1 MFKSNFSF
9 AVIGLLLGSIVGF
22 SIANSLA
29 RKARENGGEVVA
41 TRPSASAPSN
51 QADANAPADNS
62 TPKLSEAEL
71 KDAIA
76 KTDARPEDIA
86 LQRNFGL
93 ALYRYA
99 SQVQDA
105 TRLPDAARFIK
116 RAYDAN
122 PKDHDLTISLANVLF
137 DIGQTTDPARFVE
150 ARQYYGKALEL
161 EPADAN
167 ARTDLGLT
175 YYFAKPSE
183 PQRAIAEY
191 RKSLTLDP
199 RHELT
204 LQNLATALITVGNQ
218 EEAEKRI
225 AELQN
230 INPSNPALSSL
241 RAQLAQSRNA
251 SEK

>member
-1 MFKSNFSF
+1 MNKNNFLF
-9 AVIGLLLGSIVGF
+9 AVIGILLGSIVGF
-22 SIANSLA
+22 TVANSLA
-29 RKARENGGEVVA
+29 HRARENEGEVAAARPVA
-41 TRPSASAPSN
+41 STPANKTDASAPPN
-51 QADANAPADNS
+51 NS

-71 KDAIA
+71 KDAIT

-105 TRLPDAARFIK
+105 TRLTDAARFIK

-137 DIGQTTDPARFVE
+137 DIGQTSDPARFIE
-150 ARQYYGKALEL
+150 ARQYYSKALEL

-183 PQRAIAEY
+183 PQQAIAEY
-191 RKSLTLDP
+191 RKSLVLDP

-204 LQNLATALITVGNQ
+204 LQNLATALITVGKVD
-218 EEAEKRI
+218 EAEKRI

-230 INPSNPALSSL
+230 INSSNPALSSL